1 MNKIKEDHYDI
12 SLDYDVNQNSEIISD
27 RCLGVTIKYMK
38 GFGSYLMEYYWKTK
52 GGLYAK
58 IGDEYTGSI
67 LNTPLYTEGQ
77 VIEEYIKQL

>member
-1 MNKIKEDHYDI
+1 MNKIQEEHWEEIPMSYNMDEKLNNHFDI
-12 SLDYDVNQNSEIISD
+12 
-27 RCLGVTIKYMK
+27 TIKYMK

-58 IGDEYTGSI
+58 IGDEYTDSI
-67 LNTPLYTEGQ
+67 LNTPMYTENQ